1 MSQTL
6 VNFMFINLIKF
17 NMWTNSLL
25 YIKNSTKTKRELR
38 KWLVEVVVRLLYF
51 VLKHFVGYDTTTLG
65 NCTLWT
71 IVYIKE
77 GPHPPLSLCI

>member
-38 KWLVEVVVRLLYF
+38 KWLVGVVVRLLYF
-51 VLKHFVGYDTTTLG
+51 V
-65 NCTLWT
+65 
-71 IVYIKE
+71 
-77 GPHPPLSLCI
+77 